1 MSPRCE
7 HQRMSKKPM
16 LRFAFTIA
24 EGPNA
29 GLTSG
34 PWRAWTKGEDC
45 YITPRAPDD
54 VWKVSLHSDV
64 AWRLA
69 MTSEHVAS
77 GELPHLPEGVD
88 RAMWKF
94 KPTEFVDGRRLAF
107 AIATTR
113 AALLPGALIETDLH
127 IAVRDRWDE
136 VTVAYFWMT
145 EPDVELS
152 GVDRRVGEPLL
163 LQSGRRLWLS
173 AGVEQ
178 VSGEPEPMAD
188 GAVIVPMSPEND
200 DVAAPGLMI
209 KGVRLG

>member
-1 MSPRCE
+1 
-7 HQRMSKKPM
+7 MSKKPR
-16 LRFAFTIA
+16 LRFVFTIA

-45 YITPRAPDD
+45 YIVPRAPDD
-54 VWKVSLHSDV
+54 VWKVSLHVDA

-77 GELPHLPEGVD
+77 GKPPQLPEGVVD

-94 KPTEFVDGRRLAF
+94 QPTKFVHGRRLAF
-107 AIATTR
+107 AIAATR
-113 AALLPGALIETDLH
+113 SAMLPGALSETDLH

-145 EPDVELS
+145 EPDVELV
-152 GVDRRVGEPLL
+152 GGDRRVGEPLL
-163 LQSGRRLWLS
+163 FQSGRRLWMS

-178 VSGEPEPMAD
+178 VVGQPEPMAQ
-188 GAVIVPMSPEND
+188 GAMIAPMSPEND
-200 DVAAPGLMI
+200 DVAAPGLML
-209 KGVRLG
+209 KGLRLS

>member
-1 MSPRCE
+1 
-7 HQRMSKKPM
+7 MSKKPM
-16 LRFAFTIA
+16 LRFAFTIS

-45 YITPRAPDD
+45 YIVPKAPDD
-54 VWKVSLHSDV
+54 VWKVSLHGDA

-69 MTSEHVAS
+69 MTSEHLAS
-77 GELPHLPEGVD
+77 GQLPHLPEGVD

-94 KPTEFVDGRRLAF
+94 EPTEFVAGRRLAF

-113 AALLPGALIETDLH
+113 SAMLPGALSEADLH

-145 EPDVELS
+145 EPGVELD
-152 GVDRRVGEPLL
+152 GVDRMVGDPLL
-163 LQSGRRLWLS
+163 LQSGRRLWMS
-173 AGVEQ
+173 AGVER
-178 VSGEPEPMAD
+178 VLGEPEPMAH
-188 GAVIVPMSPEND
+188 GAMIVPMTPEND